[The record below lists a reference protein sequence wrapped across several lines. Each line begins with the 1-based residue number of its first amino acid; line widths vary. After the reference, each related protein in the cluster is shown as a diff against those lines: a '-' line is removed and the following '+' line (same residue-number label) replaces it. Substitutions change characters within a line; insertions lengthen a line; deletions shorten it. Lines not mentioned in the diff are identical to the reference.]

1 MNVLILRYLF
11 IFILLIAWH
20 PSFAQSFNDANLQKL
35 LTENPSILNNIT
47 KQDKNTIVQKQISEN
62 QNVANADDN
71 LKINLSQAIEPR
83 DINEKS
89 MLMRYFYAL
98 IGEDLN
104 IYGANEFNQPQDDGL
119 LFFNTIGKNYQLAP
133 GDTIQITIT
142 GLSPSNENYQVM
154 NDGTITLENVYPIN
168 VNNLNLNQVSKL
180 VLNEILLDDASAE
193 VFVRLNNARLVTV
206 QISGNVKSPRTIA
219 VPAYTPLSRVIAYS
233 GGISDSG
240 SLRNISLSQIGE
252 TTQTVDFYNFLQ
264 NPSSELDPLIKNGAR
279 IFVPFKGPTIAVTGF
294 VNNPGIYELPND
306 KSEISIKNLLSI
318 TGTSFLPS
326 GAKLKIAYFDL
337 NGQIA
342 TRLAAKNESLKEGE
356 ALHIG
361 FIETR
366 DLNTSKIT
374 GAVLKDFEIKTNRPL
389 SIAEVIKDGAVL
401 SLDAYTPFAL
411 IVGKEVQ
418 AINLDEALEDDSIT
432 LPVGSDLQLFTK
444 EEYLE
449 LVASDP
455 SKSLDPIASKLVM
468 SNVTEIY
475 LGGSRIAYIPPSRK
489 QKLYNIKEVLKAGSM
504 LSEDDYLTN
513 KNIYSSFALIVGK
526 EVQAINLDEALED
539 DSITLPVGSD
549 LRLFTKEE
557 YLELV
562 ASDPNKSFDPL
573 ISNIVKSNVAEIYL
587 NGERIAYV
595 PVNKDNELYKA
606 IKGFYTPSAK
616 TVYDLALIENN
627 EGVEAFNL
635 RLAMHKHNH
644 PKHRHVKLKKG
655 NRLFIFEDK
664 FFNELILEQEDNVYY
679 DLVEI
684 AETDNLDK
692 NNSTLEALKLKQKLK
707 DKNLQYSE
715 YLNYSRKILQR
726 SNIVRINLNG
736 ELFSILPYSEG
747 MTSSNIINSFRGR
760 LPNLINE
767 FVIIKDRDLNSKPHI
782 KNLNHEFKIKK
793 NQNITLIS
801 KSVYRQ
807 TINNYSSVST
817 SLINDIKES
826 DAVRVYYDNK
836 LRLVLAPNTAVSNYK
851 IFNQITDTD
860 EFYKLYIGLS
870 SKRDNDNVWTLSSYD
885 APTFF
890 SKKQNI
896 ILNASNEINF
906 FSEQYVREKFV
917 NSLDGKNLLKDEDD
931 RLKDEDDRLINYNES
946 AEFEDE
952 RSKINSLNQINSEI
966 TKNKNKDLEQR
977 KQNNKKS
984 DYITKSM
991 ESNLRFISGSI
1002 MYPGTYPVAQMI
1014 RLKDLVEVAGL
1025 ISSKAS
1031 SNIIVTKALNENNML
1046 TKLTPDVY
1054 KINSLIENETVLS
1067 GEYYVN
1073 VPKAINMAVS
1083 GFINLSGEFMIP
1095 GDYAFSQLE
1104 KLSEIIEQAGGLS
1117 DTAYPLGAVLERESI
1132 KAQEKESNNIL
1143 AGQLEASVLTL
1154 AQSDIE
1160 GVGDQIKAVLG
1171 FAQQLRN
1178 LPTKGR
1184 MTVNIMDVN
1193 DNFYLQD
1200 GDKLMVPRRPSHVS
1214 VIGAVQRTT
1223 VASYSQNKTYKDYI
1237 FSAGGLT
1244 TMANIREAYLLLP
1257 NGESRLLDNST
1268 VIPAGSVVVIPP
1280 KIDKLSVL
1288 GLTDII
1294 SRVLGNI
1301 ATSILAINNVN

>member
-1 MNVLILRYLF
+1 MNILILRNVLIF
-11 IFILLIAWH
+11 TLLILGQ
-20 PSFAQSFNDANLQKL
+20 PSFAQSINDANLQKV
-35 LTENPSILNNIT
+35 LTENPSILNNFP
-47 KQDKNTIVQKQISEN
+47 KKDKNIVDQKQISEN
-62 QNVANADDN
+62 QNVANTDN
-71 LKINLSQAIEPR
+71 NLQINLSQASNQK

-89 MLMRYFYAL
+89 MLMRYFSAL

-104 IYGANEFNQPQDDGL
+104 IYGSNEFTQPQDDSL

-133 GDTIQITIT
+133 GDTIQIAIT

-154 NDGTITLENVYPIN
+154 NDGTITLENVYPLN

-180 VLNEILLDDASAE
+180 VLDKILLDDASAE

-252 TTQTVDFYNFLQ
+252 ATQTVDFYNFLQ
-264 NPSSELDPLIKNGAR
+264 NASPELDPLIKNGAR
-279 IFVPFKGPTIAVTGF
+279 IFVPFKGPTVAVTGF
-294 VNNPGIYELPND
+294 ANNPRIYELPSD
-306 KSEISIKNLLSI
+306 KSEIKIKDLLNI
-318 TGTSFLPS
+318 TGNSFLPS
-326 GAKLKIAYFDL
+326 GAELKVYYFDSS
-337 NGQIA
+337 GQIT
-342 TRLAAKNESLKEGE
+342 TRLAARNESIKEGE
-356 ALHIG
+356 ALQIN

-366 DLNTSKIT
+366 DLNISKVY
-374 GAVLKDFEIKTNRPL
+374 GAVLKDYEIKINTSV
-389 SIAEVIKDGAVL
+389 SIKEVLKGGAVL

-432 LPVGSDLQLFTK
+432 LPVGSDLRLFTK
-444 EEYLE
+444 EEYLG

-455 SKSLDPIASKLVM
+455 NKSLDPIISKVVK
-468 SNVTEIY
+468 SNIAEIY
-475 LGGSRIAYIPPSRK
+475 LDGERIAYVPLNQK
-489 QKLYNIKEVLKAGSM
+489 QKLHYIKEVLKDGSI
-504 LSEDDYLTN
+504 LNEDNHLTN
-513 KNIYSSFALIVGK
+513 KNIYTSFALIVGK
-526 EVQAINLDEALED
+526 EVQAINLDEAFEED
-539 DSITLPVGSD
+539 NIILPVGSD

-557 YLELV
+557 YLGLV
-562 ASDPNKSFDPL
+562 ASDPNKSLDPI
-573 ISNIVKSNVAEIYL
+573 ISKAVKSNIAEIYL
-587 NGERIAYV
+587 DGERIAYV
-595 PVNKDNELYKA
+595 PVNQDKEFYES

-616 TVYDLALIENN
+616 TVYDLALLENN

-644 PKHRHVKLKKG
+644 PNHHPVKLKKG

-664 FFNELILEQEDNVYY
+664 FFNELILEQEANDYY
-679 DLVEI
+679 DLAEI
-684 AETDNLDK
+684 EASDNLDK
-692 NNSTLEALKLKQKLK
+692 NNSSLETLKLKQKLK

-715 YLNYSRKILQR
+715 YVNYSRKILQK

-736 ELFSILPYSEG
+736 ELFSILPYSED
-747 MTSSNIINSFRGR
+747 MTSSNIINNFRGR
-760 LPNLINE
+760 LPGLINE
-767 FVIIKDRDLNSKPHI
+767 FVIVKDRDLNSIPRI
-782 KNLNHEFKIKK
+782 KNLNYEFKIKK
-793 NQNITLIS
+793 NQDITLIS
-801 KSVYRQ
+801 KSIYRQ
-807 TINNYSSVST
+807 LINNYDASASS
-817 SLINDIKES
+817 SLLDDIIES
-826 DAVRVYYDNK
+826 DAVRVYHDDK
-836 LRLVLAPNTAVSNYK
+836 LRLILAPNNAVSNYK
-851 IFNQITDTD
+851 ILNQIIDTD

-870 SKRDNDNVWTLSSYD
+870 SKRNTDNVWTLNSYD

-890 SKKQNI
+890 SKTQNI
-896 ILNASNEINF
+896 ILDASNVVYF

-917 NSLDGKNLLKDEDD
+917 NSLDRKDLLKDES
-931 RLKDEDDRLINYNES
+931 DRLINDNES
-946 AEFEDE
+946 AEIENGKTK
-952 RSKINSLNQINSEI
+952 SNSLNQINSEI
-966 TKNKNKDLEQR
+966 IKNKDKDSEQR
-977 KQNNKKS
+977 KQNDNNTE
-984 DYITKSM
+984 YVAKSM

-1002 MYPGTYPVAQMI
+1002 MYPGTYPVANMI

-1031 SNIIVTKALNENNML
+1031 SSVIVSKSLNENDILIKSTPNIY
-1046 TKLTPDVY
+1046 KL
-1054 KINSLIENETVLS
+1054 NSLMENETILS

-1073 VPKAINMAVS
+1073 VPKAINTAVS
-1083 GFINLSGEFMIP
+1083 GFINLSGEFLIP
-1095 GDYAFSQLE
+1095 GDYAFSKSE
-1104 KLSEIIEQAGGLS
+1104 TLSEIIAQAGGFS

-1178 LPTKGR
+1178 LPTTGR
-1184 MTVNIMDVN
+1184 MTINIMDTN

-1200 GDKLMVPRRPSHVS
+1200 GDKLMLPKRPSHVS
-1214 VIGAVQRTT
+1214 IIGAVQRTT
-1223 VASYSQNKTYKDYI
+1223 VAGYSQNKTYKDYI

-1244 TMANIREAYLLLP
+1244 KMANIRKAYLLLP
-1257 NGESRLLDNST
+1257 NGESRLLDNNT
-1268 VIPAGSVVVIPP
+1268 VIPVGSVVVIPP

-1288 GLTDII
+1288 GLTDIV

>member
-1 MNVLILRYLF
+1 MNILILRNVLIF
-11 IFILLIAWH
+11 TLLILGQ
-20 PSFAQSFNDANLQKL
+20 PSFAQSINDANLQKV
-35 LTENPSILNNIT
+35 LTENPSILNNFP
-47 KQDKNTIVQKQISEN
+47 KKDKNIVDQKQISEN
-62 QNVANADDN
+62 QNVANTDN
-71 LKINLSQAIEPR
+71 NLQINLSQASNQK

-89 MLMRYFYAL
+89 MLMRYFSAL

-104 IYGANEFNQPQDDGL
+104 IYGSNEFTQPQDDSL

-133 GDTIQITIT
+133 GDTIQIAIT

-154 NDGTITLENVYPIN
+154 NDGTITLENVYPLN

-180 VLNEILLDDASAE
+180 VLDKILLDDASAE

-252 TTQTVDFYNFLQ
+252 ATQTVDFYNFLQ
-264 NPSSELDPLIKNGAR
+264 NASPELDPLIKNGAR
-279 IFVPFKGPTIAVTGF
+279 IFVPFKGPTVAVTGF
-294 VNNPGIYELPND
+294 ANNPRIYELPSD
-306 KSEISIKNLLSI
+306 KSEIKIKDLLNI
-318 TGTSFLPS
+318 TGNSFLPS
-326 GAKLKIAYFDL
+326 GAELKVYYFDSS
-337 NGQIA
+337 GQIT
-342 TRLAAKNESLKEGE
+342 TRLAARNESIKEGE
-356 ALHIG
+356 ALQIN

-366 DLNTSKIT
+366 DLNISKVY
-374 GAVLKDFEIKTNRPL
+374 GAVLKDYEIKINTSV
-389 SIAEVIKDGAVL
+389 SIKEVLKGGAVL

-432 LPVGSDLQLFTK
+432 LPVGSDLRLFTK
-444 EEYLE
+444 EEYLG

-455 SKSLDPIASKLVM
+455 NKSLDPIISKVVK
-468 SNVTEIY
+468 SNIAEIY
-475 LGGSRIAYIPPSRK
+475 LDGERIAYVPLNQK
-489 QKLYNIKEVLKAGSM
+489 QKLHYIKEVLKDGSI
-504 LSEDDYLTN
+504 LNEDNHLTN
-513 KNIYSSFALIVGK
+513 KNIYTSFALIVGK
-526 EVQAINLDEALED
+526 EVQAINLDEAFEED
-539 DSITLPVGSD
+539 NIILPVGSD

-557 YLELV
+557 YLGLV
-562 ASDPNKSFDPL
+562 ASDPNKSLDPI
-573 ISNIVKSNVAEIYL
+573 ISKVVKSNIAEIYL
-587 NGERIAYV
+587 DGERIAYV
-595 PVNKDNELYKA
+595 PVNQDKEFYES

-616 TVYDLALIENN
+616 TVYDLALLENN

-644 PKHRHVKLKKG
+644 PNHHPVKLKKG

-664 FFNELILEQEDNVYY
+664 FFNELILEQEANDYY
-679 DLVEI
+679 DLAEI
-684 AETDNLDK
+684 EASDNLDK
-692 NNSTLEALKLKQKLK
+692 NNSSLETLKLKQKLK

-715 YLNYSRKILQR
+715 YVNYSRKILQK

-736 ELFSILPYSEG
+736 ELFSILPYSED
-747 MTSSNIINSFRGR
+747 MTSSNIINNFRGR
-760 LPNLINE
+760 LPGIINE
-767 FVIIKDRDLNSKPHI
+767 FVIVKDRDLNSIPRI
-782 KNLNHEFKIKK
+782 KNLNYEFKIKK
-793 NQNITLIS
+793 NQDITLIS
-801 KSVYRQ
+801 KSIYRQ
-807 TINNYSSVST
+807 LINNYDASAGSS
-817 SLINDIKES
+817 LLDDIIES
-826 DAVRVYYDNK
+826 DAVRVYHDDK
-836 LRLVLAPNTAVSNYK
+836 LRLILAPNNAVSNYK
-851 IFNQITDTD
+851 ILNQIIDTD

-870 SKRDNDNVWTLSSYD
+870 SKRNTDNVWTLNSYD

-890 SKKQNI
+890 SKTQNI
-896 ILNASNEINF
+896 ILDASNVVYF

-917 NSLDGKNLLKDEDD
+917 NSLDRKDLLKDES
-931 RLKDEDDRLINYNES
+931 DRLINDNES
-946 AEFEDE
+946 AEIENGKTK
-952 RSKINSLNQINSEI
+952 SNSLNQINSEI
-966 TKNKNKDLEQR
+966 IKNKDKDSKQR
-977 KQNNKKS
+977 KQNDNNTEYVAKF
-984 DYITKSM
+984 M

-1002 MYPGTYPVAQMI
+1002 MYPGTYPVANMI

-1031 SNIIVTKALNENNML
+1031 SSVIVSKSLNENDIL
-1046 TKLTPDVY
+1046 TKSTPNIY
-1054 KINSLIENETVLS
+1054 KLNSLMENETILS

-1073 VPKAINMAVS
+1073 VPKAINTAVS
-1083 GFINLSGEFMIP
+1083 GFINLSGEFLIP
-1095 GDYAFSQLE
+1095 GDYAFSKSE
-1104 KLSEIIEQAGGLS
+1104 TLSEIIAQAGGFS

-1178 LPTKGR
+1178 LPTTGR
-1184 MTVNIMDVN
+1184 MTINIMDTN

-1200 GDKLMVPRRPSHVS
+1200 GDKLMLPKRPSHVS
-1214 VIGAVQRTT
+1214 IIGAVQRTT
-1223 VASYSQNKTYKDYI
+1223 VAGYSQNKTYKDYI
-1237 FSAGGLT
+1237 VSAGGLT
-1244 TMANIREAYLLLP
+1244 KMANIRKAYLLLP
-1257 NGESRLLDNST
+1257 NGESRLLDNNT
-1268 VIPAGSVVVIPP
+1268 VIPVGSVVVIPP

-1288 GLTDII
+1288 GLTDIV

>member
-1 MNVLILRYLF
+1 MNILILRNVLIF
-11 IFILLIAWH
+11 TLLILGQ
-20 PSFAQSFNDANLQKL
+20 PSFAQSINDANLQKV
-35 LTENPSILNNIT
+35 LTENPSILNNFP
-47 KQDKNTIVQKQISEN
+47 KKDKNIVDQKQISEN
-62 QNVANADDN
+62 QNVANTDN
-71 LKINLSQAIEPR
+71 NLQINLSQASNQK

-89 MLMRYFYAL
+89 MLMRYFSAL

-104 IYGANEFNQPQDDGL
+104 IYGSNEFTQPQDDSL

-133 GDTIQITIT
+133 GDTIQIAIT

-154 NDGTITLENVYPIN
+154 NDGTITLENVYPLN

-180 VLNEILLDDASAE
+180 VLDKILLDDASAE

-252 TTQTVDFYNFLQ
+252 ATQTVDFYNFLQ
-264 NPSSELDPLIKNGAR
+264 NASPELDPLIKNGAR
-279 IFVPFKGPTIAVTGF
+279 IFVPFKGPTVAVTGF
-294 VNNPGIYELPND
+294 ANNPRIYELPSD
-306 KSEISIKNLLSI
+306 KSEIKIKDLLNI
-318 TGTSFLPS
+318 TGNSFLPS
-326 GAKLKIAYFDL
+326 GAELKVYYFDSS
-337 NGQIA
+337 GQIT
-342 TRLAAKNESLKEGE
+342 TRLAARNESIKEGE
-356 ALHIG
+356 ALQIN

-366 DLNTSKIT
+366 DLNISKVY
-374 GAVLKDFEIKTNRPL
+374 GAVLKDYEIKINTSV
-389 SIAEVIKDGAVL
+389 SIKEVLKGGAVL

-432 LPVGSDLQLFTK
+432 LPVGSDLRLFTK
-444 EEYLE
+444 EEYLG

-455 SKSLDPIASKLVM
+455 NKSLDPIISKVVK
-468 SNVTEIY
+468 SNIAEIY
-475 LGGSRIAYIPPSRK
+475 LDGERIAYVPLNQK
-489 QKLYNIKEVLKAGSM
+489 QKLHYIKEVLKDGSI
-504 LSEDDYLTN
+504 LNEDNHLTN
-513 KNIYSSFALIVGK
+513 KNIYTSFALIVGK
-526 EVQAINLDEALED
+526 EVQAINLDEAFEED
-539 DSITLPVGSD
+539 NIILPVGSD

-557 YLELV
+557 YLGLV
-562 ASDPNKSFDPL
+562 ASDPNKSLDPI
-573 ISNIVKSNVAEIYL
+573 ISKVVKSNIAEIYL
-587 NGERIAYV
+587 DGERIAYV
-595 PVNKDNELYKA
+595 PVNQDKEFYES

-616 TVYDLALIENN
+616 TVYDLALLENN

-644 PKHRHVKLKKG
+644 PNHHPVKLKKG

-664 FFNELILEQEDNVYY
+664 FFNELILEQEANDYY
-679 DLVEI
+679 DLAEI
-684 AETDNLDK
+684 EASDNLDK
-692 NNSTLEALKLKQKLK
+692 NNSSLETLKLKQKLK

-715 YLNYSRKILQR
+715 YVNYSRKILQK

-736 ELFSILPYSEG
+736 ELFSILPYSED
-747 MTSSNIINSFRGR
+747 MTSSNIINNFRGR
-760 LPNLINE
+760 LPGLINE
-767 FVIIKDRDLNSKPHI
+767 FVIVKDRDLNSIPRI
-782 KNLNHEFKIKK
+782 KNLNYEFKIKR
-793 NQNITLIS
+793 NQDITLIS
-801 KSVYRQ
+801 KSIYRQ
-807 TINNYSSVST
+807 LINNYDASAGSS
-817 SLINDIKES
+817 LLDDIIES
-826 DAVRVYYDNK
+826 DAVRVYHDDK
-836 LRLVLAPNTAVSNYK
+836 LRLILAPNNAVSNYK
-851 IFNQITDTD
+851 ILNQIIDTD

-870 SKRDNDNVWTLSSYD
+870 SKRNTDNVWTLNSYD

-890 SKKQNI
+890 SKTQNI
-896 ILNASNEINF
+896 ILDASNVVYF

-917 NSLDGKNLLKDEDD
+917 NSLDRKDLLKDES
-931 RLKDEDDRLINYNES
+931 DRLINDNES
-946 AEFEDE
+946 AEIEDGKTK
-952 RSKINSLNQINSEI
+952 SNSLNQINSEI
-966 TKNKNKDLEQR
+966 IKNKNKDSKQR
-977 KQNNKKS
+977 KQNDNNT
-984 DYITKSM
+984 DYVAKSM

-1002 MYPGTYPVAQMI
+1002 MYPGTYPVANMI

-1031 SNIIVTKALNENNML
+1031 SSVIVSKSLNENDILIKSTPNIY
-1046 TKLTPDVY
+1046 KL
-1054 KINSLIENETVLS
+1054 NSLMENETILS

-1073 VPKAINMAVS
+1073 VPKAINTAVS
-1083 GFINLSGEFMIP
+1083 GFINLSGEFLIP
-1095 GDYAFSQLE
+1095 GDYAFSKSE
-1104 KLSEIIEQAGGLS
+1104 TLSEIIAQAGGLS

-1178 LPTKGR
+1178 LPTTGR
-1184 MTVNIMDVN
+1184 MTINIMDTN

-1200 GDKLMVPRRPSHVS
+1200 GDKLMLPKRPSHVS
-1214 VIGAVQRTT
+1214 IIGAVQRTT
-1223 VASYSQNKTYKDYI
+1223 VARYSQNKTYKDYI

-1244 TMANIREAYLLLP
+1244 KMANIRKAYLLLP
-1257 NGESRLLDNST
+1257 NGESRLLDNNT
-1268 VIPAGSVVVIPP
+1268 VIPVGSVVVIPP

-1288 GLTDII
+1288 GLTDIV